1 MNEEKIRFALASQH
15 MYSAMDS
22 LNLCQFV
29 YGPAWQLYGPAEMV
43 DTVRAITGWDVDMD
57 ELQKVGERRL
67 NMQRA
72 FNAREGLDR
81 KDDKLPEKF
90 FKRALKGG
98 PSEGW
103 RIDPAEFET
112 WLDKYFELCG
122 WDIETGI
129 PDRAKLADLGLAWI
143 ADQPE

>member
-1 MNEEKIRFALASQH
+1 
-15 MYSAMDS
+15 
-22 LNLCQFV
+22 
-29 YGPAWQLYGPAEMV
+29 MV

-72 FNAREGLDR
+72 FNAREGFDR